1 MRLLMQI
8 MTSQKYLE
16 LRSCNKGSNPMIY
29 TLHTKLNIMTSMVTS
44 HCKKMKEYETQNKYM
59 SNSSWHIKFYS
70 WTAIQNMKSMHAAS
84 IIIF

>member
-29 TLHTKLNIMTSMVTS
+29 TLHTKLNIMTSIVTS
-44 HCKKMKEYETQNKYM
+44 HCKKMKEY
-59 SNSSWHIKFYS
+59 
-70 WTAIQNMKSMHAAS
+70 
-84 IIIF
+84 